1 MEQFFSGWTFDVF
14 IAVNLLVAAGTYL
27 WATRHLH
34 DASLPWSKVSTSC
47 FLAGI
52 ASLGI
57 AYLGPLPAWSH
68 TFFWAHMTAHLIVMM
83 LAAPLIVLGSPIY
96 LWFRASGPST
106 RRRII
111 VPVLRSRAV
120 SVLTNPVVTWFFFAG
135 VLLFTHFTPF
145 FNWALQNHDAD
156 LFIEQPLFLI
166 AALLYYWPVTARDLL
181 PRRPSAAHRVIS
193 MSVMMIPEAIVGAVI
208 YFAPVVLYS
217 VFLRA
222 NRPFGPD
229 AMTDQHLAGG
239 LMWAIVMVVEAF
251 WMMWIATEFFRS
263 EEQRTH
269 RVDAEIRAAQDN

>member
-1 MEQFFSGWTFDVF
+1 MGQFLSSWSFDVF
-14 IAVNLLVAAGTYL
+14 IATNLVVACAAYL
-27 WATRHLH
+27 WATKNLQDPR
-34 DASLPWSKVSTSC
+34 LPWSKVSTACYLS
-47 FLAGI
+47 GI
-52 ASLGI
+52 AALAI

-83 LAAPLIVLGSPIY
+83 VAAPLIVLGSPVY
-96 LWFRASGPST
+96 LWFRVSSGKT
-106 RRRII
+106 RRQII
-111 VPVLRSRAV
+111 FPFLRSRTVA
-120 SVLTNPVVTWFFFAG
+120 VLTNPMVTWFLFAG

-145 FNWALQNHDAD
+145 FNWALENHDAD

-193 MSVMMIPEAIVGAVI
+193 MTMMMIPEAIVGAVI

-229 AMTDQHLAGG
+229 AITDQHLAGG

-251 WMMWIATEFFRS
+251 WMMWIATEFFKS
-263 EEQRTH
+263 EEKRTH
-269 RVDAEIRAAQDN
+269 RVDAEIRAKQNS

>member
-1 MEQFFSGWTFDVF
+1 VEQFFSQWSFDVF
-14 IAVNLLVAAGTYL
+14 IAANLMVAAALYV
-27 WATRHLH
+27 WATNHLQ
-34 DASLPWSKVSTSC
+34 DPAFRWPRVSTAC
-47 FLAGI
+47 FQAGLA
-52 ASLGI
+52 ALAV

-83 LAAPLIVLGSPIY
+83 VAAPLIVLGSPIY
-96 LWFRASGPST
+96 LWFRVSGSHT
-106 RRRII
+106 RRRVI
-111 VPVLRSRAV
+111 VPILRSRV
-120 SVLTNPVVTWFFFAG
+120 VGILTNPVVTWCLFAG

-166 AALLYYWPVTARDLL
+166 AALLYYWPVTARNLL

-229 AMTDQHLAGG
+229 AITDQHLAGG

-269 RVDAEIRAAQDN
+269 KVDAEIRAAQSR